1 MGTSPELA
9 HILATLT
16 AEADPEACRSMEEQ
30 YGIHSAQSY
39 GVPMRRL
46 LQMGEDAGTDHQLA
60 LELWAQGSYEAR
72 TLAALID
79 DPQQVSAHQM
89 QQWSDDFENWAI
101 VDTVCFRLF
110 DKAPDAWPMVDVWV
124 DDERLYVKRAG
135 FALLWALALH
145 DRAVP
150 DATFTSALVH
160 TRQHASDSRPLVTKS
175 ITMAL
180 RAIATKR
187 PALRVEVVALAQR
200 LSDSSDPAERRVGR
214 PIVRAFG

>member
-1 MGTSPELA
+1 MSSSTELA
-9 HILATLT
+9 DILNTLS
-16 AEADPEACRSMEEQ
+16 AEADPAAGRSMQEQ
-30 YGIHSAQSY
+30 YGIHSGQSY

-46 LQMGEDAGTDHQLA
+46 LQMGEDAGTDHQLRCK
-60 LELWAQGSYEAR
+60 LWAQGSYEAR

-79 DPQQVSAHQM
+79 DPEQVTAHQM
-89 QQWSDDFENWAI
+89 EHWSDDFENWAI

-110 DKAPDAWPMVDVWV
+110 DKAADAWMMVDRWV
-124 DDERLYVKRAG
+124 EDERLYVKRAG

-145 DRAVP
+145 DRATP
-150 DATFTSALVH
+150 DTHFTEALGH
-160 TRQHASDSRPLVTKS
+160 ARQHADDPRPLVGKS

-187 PALRVEVVALAQR
+187 PAVRDEVVALAQR
-200 LSDSSDPAERRVGR
+200 LSDSSDPAQRSVGR

>member
-1 MGTSPELA
+1 MSRSTELA
-9 HILATLT
+9 DILNTLS
-16 AEADPEACRSMEEQ
+16 AEADPAACRSMEEQ
-30 YGIHSAQSY
+30 YGIHSEQSY

-46 LQMGEDAGTDHQLA
+46 LQMGKDAGTDHELA
-60 LELWAQGSYEAR
+60 LELWAQGSYEAQ

-79 DPQQVSAHQM
+79 DPKQVTAHQM
-89 QQWSDDFENWAI
+89 ERWSDDFENWAI

-110 DKAPDAWPMVDVWV
+110 DKADDAWIMVHRWV

-145 DRAVP
+145 DRATP
-150 DATFTSALVH
+150 DTSFTDALVH
-160 TRQHASDSRPLVTKS
+160 ARQHADDTRPLVGKS

-187 PALRVEVVALAQR
+187 PVARDEVVALAQR